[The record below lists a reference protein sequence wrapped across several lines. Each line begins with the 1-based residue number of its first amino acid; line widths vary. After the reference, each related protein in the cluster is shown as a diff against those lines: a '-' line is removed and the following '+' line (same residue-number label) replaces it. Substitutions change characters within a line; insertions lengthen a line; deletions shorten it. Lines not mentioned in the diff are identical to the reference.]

1 MYTQCTHCRTIFEI
15 DEGSL
20 QASLGIVRC
29 GHCSERFDA
38 LRTLSGD
45 LPTGSDA
52 TLPEHDPEQHA
63 PTLTHAISAPPRGTA
78 TEESDPDDARGIE
91 YADAADQPTVP
102 ADSAGPVPV
111 PRPPLHALVA
121 KPGDLPSEAM
131 LGNPDWLSVVL
142 PIQTTYADV
151 AITVLPLAGAAAIPP
166 TGEGQPAGPTGNAVE
181 SPSLPMLAEAESD
194 EAGVAPEPIYIP
206 PRRRVRRST
215 WLCASGC
222 LVLALT
228 LVAQVAWARRA
239 ALVRDA
245 ATQSWALAVCARLDC
260 RLPPIRDLAKL
271 ELVSRDVRAN
281 PHAAGALTITAT
293 VRNNAAFRQP
303 WPVLVLE
310 LTDLDDEVV
319 AMRRFVPAD
328 YVPDAARR
336 RAGIAPGTTTAIAF
350 EVADPGKRATG
361 FHFGFE

>member
-1 MYTQCTHCRTIFEI
+1 MYTQCTKCRTIFEI
-15 DEGSL
+15 DEGAL

-52 TLPEHDPEQHA
+52 MLPEHDPEQHA
-63 PTLTHAISAPPRGTA
+63 PTLTHAISTPPHGTA
-78 TEESDPDDARGIE
+78 TEEPDPDDARGIE
-91 YADAADQPTVP
+91 YADAANLPAVP
-102 ADSAGPVPV
+102 ADSARPVPV
-111 PRPPLHALVA
+111 RPPPLRALVA
-121 KPGDLPSEAM
+121 KPADLPSEAM
-131 LGNPDWLSVVL
+131 LGNPDLLALVL
-142 PIQTTYADV
+142 PIQTTYVDG
-151 AITVLPLAGAAAIPP
+151 AIAVLPLAGGAAMHP
-166 TGEGQPAGPTGNAVE
+166 TGAGQPAGPAGNAVE

-194 EAGVAPEPIYIP
+194 AAAVAPEPIYVP

-215 WLCASGC
+215 WLCASAC

-271 ELVSRDVRAN
+271 ELVSRDVRAD
-281 PHAAGALTITAT
+281 PRAAGTLTISAI

-303 WPVLVLE
+303 WPVLVVE

-336 RAGIAPGTTTAIAF
+336 RAGIGPGTTAAIAF
-350 EVADPGKRATG
+350 EVADPGKHASG